1 MAVGTEGEEY
11 MSAEK
16 MTVSVVDPD
25 GKWLYRV
32 GGISALVIGIAYII
46 ILPLF
51 AHVGGTPSSGGEVW
65 LKYLEGKTTVW
76 WAILGLCVFTDFL
89 FVPVALSLY
98 VALERVNR
106 NAMLVATAFVGL
118 FVVLDMAVTWTNYAS
133 LLTLSGL
140 HTAATTDVQRAAYVA
155 AANYASAV
163 LASHTEVF
171 YSIVDLSVAILI
183 TGFVMLKGKG
193 VFSKTTAYLGLAAGI
208 FGIVSIAGFF
218 VIIIINALLTTVWV
232 LFVGYRL
239 FRLGLH
245 GQSSGSV

>member
-1 MAVGTEGEEY
+1 
-11 MSAEK
+11 MSVEK
-16 MTVSVVDPD
+16 MTVNVADPD

-32 GGISALVIGIAYII
+32 GGISALVIGIVYII
-46 ILPLF
+46 IFPLF
-51 AHVGGTPSSGGEVW
+51 AHVGGAPSGGGEVW

-106 NAMLVATAFVGL
+106 NAMLVAAAFMGL
-118 FVVLDMAVTWTNYAS
+118 IGVLDMAVTSTNYAS

-140 HTAATTDVQRAAYVA
+140 HTAATTDVQRASYVA
-155 AANYASAV
+155 AADYASAV
-163 LASHTEVF
+163 LASRTEVF
-171 YSIVDLSVAILI
+171 YSIVDLSVAILM
-183 TGFVMLKGKG
+183 TGFVMLRGKG
-193 VFSKTTAYLGLAAGI
+193 IFSKTTAYLGLAAGI

-218 VIIIINALLTTVWV
+218 VIIVINALLTTAWV

-239 FRLGLH
+239 FRLG
-245 GQSSGSV
+245 QK

>member
-1 MAVGTEGEEY
+1 
-11 MSAEK
+11 MSVEK
-16 MTVSVVDPD
+16 MTVNLVDPD

-46 ILPLF
+46 IIPLF
-51 AHVGGTPSSGGEVW
+51 AHVGGAPSSGGEAW

-76 WAILGLCVFTDFL
+76 WAILGLSVFTDFL

-98 VALERVNR
+98 LALERVNR

-140 HTAATTDVQRAAYVA
+140 HTAATTDVQRASYVA

-163 LASHTEVF
+163 LASYTEVF

-183 TGFVMLKGKG
+183 IGFVMLRGKG
-193 VFSKTTAYLGLAAGI
+193 IFNKTTAYLGVGAGI
-208 FGIVSIAGFF
+208 FGIISIAGFF
-218 VIIIINALLTTVWV
+218 VIIIINALLVTAWV

-239 FRLGLH
+239 FRLGPH
-245 GQSSGSV
+245 GQSSRSV

>member
-1 MAVGTEGEEY
+1 
-11 MSAEK
+11 MSVEK
-16 MTVSVVDPD
+16 LPLPAVDPD
-25 GKWLYRV
+25 GKSLYRV
-32 GGISALVIGIAYII
+32 GGISALAIGIGYII
-46 ILPLF
+46 IIPLF
-51 AHVGGTPSSGGEVW
+51 AHVGGAPSSGGEAW
-65 LKYLEGKTTVW
+65 LKYLEGRTTVW
-76 WAILGLCVFTDFL
+76 WAILGLSVFTYFL

-118 FVVLDMAVTWTNYAS
+118 FVVLDLAVLWTNYAS
-133 LLTLSGL
+133 LLTLSRL

-218 VIIIINALLTTVWV
+218 VIIIINALLTTVLV

>member
-1 MAVGTEGEEY
+1 MAVGTEGDEY
-11 MSAEK
+11 MSVEM
-16 MTVSVVDPD
+16 MTVNVVDPD

-46 ILPLF
+46 IIPLF
-51 AHVGGTPSSGGEVW
+51 AHVGGAPSSGGEAW

-76 WAILGLCVFTDFL
+76 WAILGLSVFTDFL

-118 FVVLDMAVTWTNYAS
+118 FVVLDLAVLWTNYAS

-171 YSIVDLSVAILI
+171 YSIVDLSLAILI
-183 TGFVMLKGKG
+183 IGFVMLQGKRI
-193 VFSKTTAYLGLAAGI
+193 FNKTTAYFGVAAGI

-218 VIIIINALLTTVWV
+218 VIIIINALLVTLWL

-239 FRLGLH
+239 VRLG
-245 GQSSGSV
+245 QK

>member
-1 MAVGTEGEEY
+1 

-16 MTVSVVDPD
+16 MTVNVVDPD

-32 GGISALVIGIAYII
+32 GGISSLVIGIAYIVI
-46 ILPLF
+46 FPLF
-51 AHVGGTPSSGGEVW
+51 AHVGGPPSSGGEAW

-118 FVVLDMAVTWTNYAS
+118 FVVLDLAVTWTNYAS

-140 HTAATTDVQRAAYVA
+140 HAAATTEAQRAAYVA

-163 LASHTEVF
+163 LTSHTEVF
-171 YSIVDLSVAILI
+171 YSIVDLSVAILMI
-183 TGFVMLKGKG
+183 GFVMLRGKG
-193 VFSKTTAYLGLAAGI
+193 IFSKTTAYLGLGAGF
-208 FGIVSIAGFF
+208 FGIVSIVGFF
-218 VIIIINALLTTVWV
+218 VITIINAVLTTVWV

-239 FRLGLH
+239 FRLG
-245 GQSSGSV
+245 QK